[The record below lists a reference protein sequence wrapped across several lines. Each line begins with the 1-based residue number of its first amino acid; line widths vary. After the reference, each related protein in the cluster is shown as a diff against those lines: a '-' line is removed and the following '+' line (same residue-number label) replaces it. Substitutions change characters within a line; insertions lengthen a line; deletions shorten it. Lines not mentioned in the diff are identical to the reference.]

1 MKQGFSL
8 LELLVVM
15 MIIALGYSFVGPR
28 IIGPMSNLNLKTAS
42 KKISA
47 SLRYARSRATSEN
60 RNFRVLFD
68 FDKNRIVI
76 TGREL
81 TENNTEIT
89 SEENTEGN
97 SGDKIYSLPDGVI
110 LEKAISD
117 DSETVSGIFEVAF
130 FSTGGSSGGEIIL
143 KNDKENRYRIS
154 VGFITG
160 TIHLVEVEE

>member
-47 SLRYARSRATSEN
+47 SLRYARSRAVSEN
-60 RNFRVLFD
+60 RNFSALFD

-81 TENNTEIT
+81 TENAAEIT
-89 SEENTEGN
+89 SEKSNEGG
-97 SGDKIYSLPDGVI
+97 SGDKIYSLPDGVT

-117 DSETVSGIFEVAF
+117 DSETVSGILEVAF

-154 VGFITG
+154 VDFITG